1 VDGIGFGITRG
12 WGCDRL
18 GGMHTDWGEGVQGL
32 GGGGFCIGGTE
43 RRSRMGSR
51 ICVGGRG
58 RNNFRDDV
66 TEKGRKARLG
76 YCSLR

>member
-1 VDGIGFGITRG
+1 MRSYCSGWDGFFGFGIMRG
-12 WGCDRL
+12 KL
-18 GGMHTDWGEGVQGL
+18 GGMHPNWGEGVQGL
-32 GGGGFCIGGTE
+32 GGGFCIGGTE

-66 TEKGRKARLG
+66 TEREECAFRVV
-76 YCSLR
+76 